1 MFSIVRR
8 TKVLTDIIESKD
20 SPLKKIRL
28 IVSIALLSAVIFLCH
43 QIITLSLANQ
53 VDQQDYAE
61 INDIKYGLFSINQ
74 WKIKLSLIINEEISK
89 FDVSGDDKKQLK
101 PMVEKQLDKLIDNV
115 YEKITAANQK
125 SFKGRV
131 KQVFIDTFVDMKD
144 IKAGIPGYADDVIKL
159 LERPTTKT
167 QVKGML
173 LERVEDY
180 FQKTFENQDM
190 TQVNKILVKLG
201 DHDIPT
207 TKQLLDEKIARNIE
221 GIYKKTWL
229 MIGLSVLIFIF
240 GFFSRKNLWNSE
252 YLIMVATLFAL
263 LVAGVTTPMINLEAK
278 ITEMSFV
285 LFDQPVSFLN
295 QVLYFQTKSVLDVFW
310 IMIIHEQL
318 QMKLVGVLMIVFSI
332 IFPVLKLLSSVI
344 YFQGYK
350 LFRRNRL
357 IRFLVLKSGKWS
369 MTDVLIIAIFMAYI
383 GFNGII
389 SSQFGKL
396 HTGDNE
402 IVLLTTNGTS
412 LQSGF
417 YLFLAY
423 VVLAMFL
430 TEFLSH
436 DKPQAETAEVKDE
449 VAAEQPV
456 STML

>member
-1 MFSIVRR
+1 MKKVRL
-8 TKVLTDIIESKD
+8 VI
-20 SPLKKIRL
+20 
-28 IVSIALLSAVIFLCH
+28 SIALLATVIFLCQ
-43 QIITLSLANQ
+43 QIITLSLVNQ
-53 VDQQDYAE
+53 ADQQDYAE

-74 WKIKLSLIINEEISK
+74 WKIKLSAIIHEEIAK

-101 PMVEKQLDKLIDNV
+101 PMVEKQIDKLIDNV

-125 SFKGRV
+125 SFKGKV
-131 KQVFIDTFVDMKD
+131 KQAFIETFVDMKD

-159 LERPTTKT
+159 LERPNTKT

-190 TQVNKILVKLG
+190 SQVDAVIVKLG
-201 DHDIPT
+201 NHDIST
-207 TKQLLDEKIARNIE
+207 TKLLLDEKITRNIAA
-221 GIYKKTWL
+221 IYSKTWL

-240 GFFSRKNLWNSE
+240 GFFSRKNLWRSE
-252 YLIMVATLFAL
+252 YLIMVAALFAL
-263 LVAGVTTPMINLEAK
+263 LIAGVTTPMINLEAK

-285 LFDQPVSFLN
+285 LFDQPVAFLN
-295 QVLYFQTKSVLDVFW
+295 QVLYFQTKSVADVFW
-310 IMIIHEQL
+310 IMIIHEQI
-318 QMKLVGVLMIVFSI
+318 QMKVVGVLMVVFSI
-332 IFPVLKLLSSVI
+332 VFPVLKLLSSVG

-350 LFRRNRL
+350 FFRKNV
-357 IRFLVLKSGKWS
+357 ITRFLVLKSGKWS

-396 HTGDNE
+396 HTGEEE

-412 LQSGF
+412 LQCGF

-423 VVLAMFL
+423 AVLALFL

-436 DKPQAETAEVKDE
+436 EKPAKETEETNDAKEIKE
-449 VAAEQPV
+449 EALPV
-456 STML
+456 

>member
-1 MFSIVRR
+1 MFSIDRR
-8 TKVLTDIIESKD
+8 TKGGPDLVESKD

-28 IVSIALLSAVIFLCH
+28 VISIALLSAVIFLCH

-61 INDIKYGLFSINQ
+61 INDISYGLFSINQ
-74 WKIKLSLIINEEISK
+74 WKLKLSIIVNEEIAK
-89 FDVSGDDKKQLK
+89 FDVSGEDKKTLK

-115 YEKITAANQK
+115 YGKITLANQK
-125 SFKGRV
+125 TFKGKV
-131 KQVFIDTFVDMKD
+131 KQAFIDTFVDMKD
-144 IKAGIPGYADDVIKL
+144 IKAGIPGYADDVIKI

-180 FQKTFENQDM
+180 FQKTFEMQDM
-190 TQVNKILVKLG
+190 SQVNKIVAKHG
-201 DHDIPT
+201 GHDVPT
-207 TKQLLDEKIARNIE
+207 TKQLIDEKIARNID

-229 MIGLSVLIFIF
+229 MIGLSVLIFIL
-240 GFFSRKNLWNSE
+240 GFFSRKNLWSSE
-252 YLIMVATLFAL
+252 YLVMVATLFAL
-263 LVAGVTTPMINLEAK
+263 LIAGVTTPMINLEAK

-332 IFPVLKLLSSVI
+332 IFPVLKLLSSVV

-350 LFRRNRL
+350 SFRRNGL
-357 IRFLVLKSGKWS
+357 VRFLVLKSGKWS

-396 HTGDNE
+396 HTADNE

-423 VVLAMFL
+423 AVLALFL

-436 DKPQAETAEVKDE
+436 EKPETETVEVKEE
-449 VAAEQPV
+449 VTEQPV
-456 STML
+456 

>member
-1 MFSIVRR
+1 M
-8 TKVLTDIIESKD
+8 
-20 SPLKKIRL
+20 KKIRL
-28 IVSIALLSAVIFLCH
+28 VISIALLATVIFLCH
-43 QIITLSLANQ
+43 QVITLSLANQ
-53 VDQQDYAE
+53 KDQQDYAE

-74 WKIKLSLIINEEISK
+74 WKLKLSAIINEEIAK
-89 FDVSGDDKKQLK
+89 FDVSRDDKKQLK
-101 PMVEKQLDKLIDNV
+101 PMVEKQIDKLIDNV

-125 SFKGRV
+125 SFKGKV

-144 IKAGIPGYADDVIKL
+144 IKAGIPGYADDVIKI

-190 TQVNKILVKLG
+190 SQIDAVIVKFG
-201 DHDIPT
+201 NHDIAT
-207 TKQLLDEKIARNIE
+207 TKQLLDDKISKNIE
-221 GIYKKTWL
+221 AIYSKTWL

-240 GFFSRKNLWNSE
+240 GFFSRKNLWSSE
-252 YLIMVATLFAL
+252 YLILVAALFAL
-263 LVAGVTTPMINLEAK
+263 LIAGVTTPMINLEAK

-285 LFDQPVSFLN
+285 LFDQPVAFLN
-295 QVLYFQTKSVLDVFW
+295 QVLYFQTKSVADVFW

-318 QMKLVGVLMIVFSI
+318 QMKVVGVLMVVFSI
-332 IFPVLKLLSSVI
+332 IFPVLKLLSSVV
-344 YFQGYK
+344 YFHGFK
-350 LFRRNRL
+350 FFRRNSL
-357 IRFLVLKSGKWS
+357 TRFLVLKSGKWS

-396 HTGDNE
+396 HTGEEE

-412 LQSGF
+412 LQCGF

-423 VVLAMFL
+423 AVLALFL

-436 DKPQAETAEVKDE
+436 EKPAKESAVKNDDAEVKGDE
-449 VAAEQPV
+449 ESLPV
-456 STML
+456 

>member
-1 MFSIVRR
+1 M
-8 TKVLTDIIESKD
+8 
-20 SPLKKIRL
+20 KKFRL
-28 IVSIALLSAVIFLCH
+28 AISIALLSATIYLCH

-74 WKIKLSLIINEEISK
+74 WKIKLSLIINEEIAK
-89 FDVSGDDKKQLK
+89 FDVSGEDKKEFK
-101 PMVEKQLDKLIDNV
+101 PMIEKQLDKLIDNV

-125 SFKGRV
+125 TFKGKV

-180 FQKTFENQDM
+180 FQKTYEYQDM
-190 TQVNKILVKLG
+190 SQVNKIVAKFG
-201 DHDIPT
+201 DRDIMT
-207 TKQLLDEKIARNIE
+207 TKMLLDEKIARNIE
-221 GIYKKTWL
+221 AIFNKTWL
-229 MIGLSVLIFIF
+229 MISLSVLIFIL
-240 GFFSRKNLWNSE
+240 GFFSRKNLWNIE
-252 YLIMVATLFAL
+252 YIIMVAALFAL

-278 ITEMSFV
+278 INEMSFV

-310 IMIIHEQL
+310 IMIIHEQI
-318 QMKLVGVLMIVFSI
+318 QMKLVGVLMVVFSI
-332 IFPVLKLLSSVI
+332 IFPVLKLLSSLV

-350 LFRRNRL
+350 SFRRNDL
-357 IRFLVLKSGKWS
+357 VRFLVLKSGKWS

-396 HTGDNE
+396 HSTDNE

-423 VVLAMFL
+423 AVLALFL

-436 DKPQAETAEVKDE
+436 EKSQEDTAEADNVANE
-449 VAAEQPV
+449 VDQLNA
-456 STML
+456 